1 MKPAEMP
8 EAVHVP
14 VLLEEAMSLLSVR
27 EGGIYVD
34 GTVGLG
40 GHAAEIVSRLG
51 AGGRLVGIDRDE
63 EALRY
68 AGVRLG
74 NGRVILRKGTFSM
87 VRNILQ
93 EYSIG
98 AVDGVLL
105 DLGVSMLQMR
115 DRTRGFSF
123 ASHERLD
130 MRMDTSGPVT
140 AWDVVNTAAES
151 DIERILVEYGEEHQ
165 ARRIAGAIV
174 NGRRKGPIDTC
185 SDLADIVARAV
196 PRRGRIHPATK
207 TFQALRI
214 EVNDELGELRRG
226 LDASVA
232 VLKPGGRL
240 CVISYHSL
248 EDRIVKRFMRAQERD
263 GTVRILTKKT
273 VKPTLRETR
282 MNPSSRSAKLRGAER
297 I

>member
-1 MKPAEMP
+1 MKPVERP

-40 GHAAEIVSRLG
+40 GHSAEIVSRLG
-51 AGGRLVGIDRDE
+51 AGGRLIGIDRDE
-63 EALRY
+63 EALLY

-87 VRNILQ
+87 VRSILQ
-93 EYSIG
+93 EHSIG

-115 DRTRGFSF
+115 DRMRGFSF

-130 MRMDTSGPVT
+130 MRMDASGPVT

-151 DIERILVEYGEEHQ
+151 DIERILVEYGEERQ

-185 SDLADIVARAV
+185 SDLADIVARAI

-248 EDRIVKRFMRAQERD
+248 EDRIVKRFLRAQERD

>member
-1 MKPAEMP
+1 MRPVERP

-14 VLLEEAMSLLSVR
+14 VLLEEVMSLLSIR

-40 GHAAEIVSRLG
+40 GHAAEIMSRLG
-51 AGGRLVGIDRDE
+51 AGGRLIGIDRDE

-68 AGVRLG
+68 AGARLG
-74 NGRVILRKGTFSM
+74 NGRVILRKGNFSM
-87 VRNILQ
+87 IGEILR
-93 EYSIG
+93 ELSID
-98 AVDGVLL
+98 AVDGILF
-105 DLGVSMLQMR
+105 DLGVSMFQMR

-123 ASHERLD
+123 ASDERLD
-130 MRMDTSGPVT
+130 MRMDAAGPVT
-140 AWDVVNTAAES
+140 ARDIVNSASES
-151 DIERILVEYGEEHQ
+151 DIERILREYGEERQ

-174 NGRRKGPIDTC
+174 NRREKESIDTC
-185 SDLADIVARAV
+185 SDLADIVARTV
-196 PRRGRIHPATK
+196 RRRGRIHPATR

-214 EVNDELGELRRG
+214 EVNDELGELSHG
-226 LDASVA
+226 LEASVA
-232 VLKPGGRL
+232 VLKSGGRL

-248 EDRIVKRFMRAQERD
+248 EDRIVKQFMRAQDRD

-297 I
+297 V

>member
-1 MKPAEMP
+1 MERP

-51 AGGRLVGIDRDE
+51 AGGRLIGIDRDE

-93 EYSIG
+93 EHSIG

-115 DRTRGFSF
+115 DRMRGFSF

-130 MRMDTSGPVT
+130 MRMDALGPVT

-151 DIERILVEYGEEHQ
+151 DIERILVEYGEERQ

-185 SDLADIVARAV
+185 SDLADIVARAI

-248 EDRIVKRFMRAQERD
+248 EDRIVKRFLRAQERD

-282 MNPSSRSAKLRGAER
+282 INPSSRSAKLRGAER